1 VVLGGERLAGDLA
14 DGYFVP
20 PTILTGVTNDQ
31 RIAREEIFGPVLS
44 VIPFADQA
52 EAIAIAND
60 TPYGLAGGVWTNDLN
75 RAHSVA
81 KAIRAGTVWV
91 NSWLLVNP
99 GTPFGGYK
107 DSGLGREG
115 GREALDSYL
124 ETKNVYVQ
132 LK

>member
-1 VVLGGERLAGDLA
+1 V
-14 DGYFVP
+14 
-20 PTILTGVTNDQ
+20 
-31 RIAREEIFGPVLS
+31 FGPVLS
-44 VIPFADQA
+44 VIPFTDQA

-75 RAHSVA
+75 RAHTVA

-91 NSWLLVNP
+91 NTWHLVNP

-115 GREALDSYL
+115 GLQALNSYL